1 MLNYKQ
7 QFHQEM
13 YILQSRYKGLMI
25 LWYPGGNLDSIRE
38 EALRLGHDYIGT
50 GNIIEK
56 LTLIHARSIA
66 GI

>member
-1 MLNYKQ
+1 
-7 QFHQEM
+7 M